1 MSRLSRWSRRKRG
14 EPTDT
19 SSASTHDI
27 ASEDPIFEDTAFEQN
42 AFESGSLENNLPE
55 KGLLE
60 KSASGETLDADRIPG
75 DQADDSISLDETL
88 PDPESL
94 EAGSDFSAYLQ
105 QGVSQG
111 LRRRAL
117 RRLFATGGYNV
128 RDGLDDYDQ
137 DFRQQKPLSAEISA
151 RLRQWTQKLEE
162 ASESSESPPLEEEPS
177 VVESKAENDSQN
189 AEPEQEL
196 EFTET
201 SADEDFEA
209 R

>member
-19 SSASTHDI
+19 PSASTHGI
-27 ASEDPIFEDTAFEQN
+27 ASEDPIFEDTAFEQS

-55 KGLLE
+55 KGLPE
-60 KSASGETLDADRIPG
+60 KSAQVGPLD

-162 ASESSESPPLEEEPS
+162 ASESPPLEEEPF

-189 AEPEQEL
+189 PKPEQEL

-201 SADEDFEA
+201 SVDQDFEA